1 MERFARER
9 PLPDPGAVKT
19 SPCCQTISPNTTC
32 KTLGWVLAVHQ
43 QMAMSQPGP
52 AGVSLEVL
60 GNAKQLE
67 VILSSKMSGISCN
80 VKESP
85 EACLE

>member
-9 PLPDPGAVKT
+9 SLPDPGAVKM
-19 SPCCQTISPNTTC
+19 SPCCQTISSNTVC
-32 KTLGWVLAVHQ
+32 KTLGWVFALHQ
-43 QMAMSQPGP
+43 QMATSHSEP
-52 AGVSLEVL
+52 AGVSSEVL

-85 EACLE
+85 EACLV